1 MVVVQ
6 MEITDKVNE
15 AGIFRITTNIL
26 SREDVRDIE
35 LEIAKNLERIIGS
48 IISDTA
54 RQLEIKH
61 IKKPIK
67 KR

>member
-1 MVVVQ
+1 
-6 MEITDKVNE
+6 MEVTDKVNE

-26 SREDVRDIE
+26 SREDVTDIE

-67 KR
+67 KRQ

>member
-54 RQLEIKH
+54 RKLEIKH